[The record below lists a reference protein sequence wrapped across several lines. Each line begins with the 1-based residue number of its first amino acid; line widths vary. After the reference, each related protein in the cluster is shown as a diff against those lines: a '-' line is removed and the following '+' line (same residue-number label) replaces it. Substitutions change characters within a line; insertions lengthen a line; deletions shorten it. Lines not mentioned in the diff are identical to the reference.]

1 MAEDFTTANP
11 KLVEKDQT
19 ALFEMQDTTS
29 ARDGISDVLDSYWA
43 RHSFLLSDEVLAE
56 PTDVSNRYWSSASAK
71 FTDTR
76 LGGNIGVNS
85 RPQFTRYSDIRVP
98 GRLSGRDEVTLSNTT
113 GNYGMGRYYSE
124 AIDDP
129 SQTIYLRF
137 GVPQFNSL
145 TNFLSRA
152 FDPNQISIART
163 GKGPSAFYTLGKL
176 AGTAATVIAAPAI
189 AATVVAAKFVG
200 SFFIRPTSKF
210 YTLKPTMH
218 NYWLTVNTLV
228 NTLAINRGIFPK
240 VIGSEAPET
249 VGNPFK
255 LDTAYI
261 EALSDMLP
269 DVFGR
274 GINYFDLFALANRAQ
289 RIQNKLFREDYDNL
303 NRGTSTNFTG
313 YLKKELS
320 GNGSHATKVSDEDGN
335 HTLAARLDYLFSLGK
350 WFVDD
355 TKPDE
360 NSRLELNPK
369 IGADGKE
376 IKDNSFFKAYAD
388 SVDAEFREGSEWAVF
403 KVDHTGPVQEA
414 FGNAVVESDIS
425 QKLNSISSQV
435 REARFSFADGN
446 ISGDAITQ
454 MATGAIGAVKDL
466 MVGALDGVSLGGLAV
481 GLGGSGFIDIPKH
494 WQSSTANL
502 PKSTYTM
509 DLISPYG
516 NPISQMQNIYIP
528 LCMLLAGALPLST
541 GKSSYTSPFIC
552 ELYDRGRC
560 QTRLGMIES
569 LSISRGTSNLAFN
582 LKGNALALQVTFSI
596 VDLSS
601 IMHMPI
607 TGGNLGAAGAVGA
620 TLGAVAG
627 AAAGGIPGAIAGGV
641 AGQTI
646 GNAVGGATDID
657 MTLDEDNIL
666 CDYLAVLAG
675 QDMYTQIYPMAKAK
689 MIAAKRLV
697 AASVLTSPAYWAAI
711 THEEAT
717 SGILKYVTFG
727 AFNGIEA
734 ATRGSAIITQ

>member
-1 MAEDFTTANP
+1 MAEDLTTPNP

-29 ARDGISDVLDSYWA
+29 AGDGVSDVLDAYWA

-56 PTDVSNRYWSSASAK
+56 PTDVANRYWSSASAK

-76 LGGNIGVNS
+76 LGSNIGINAK
-85 RPQFTRYSDIRVP
+85 PQFTRYSDIRVK
-98 GRLSGRDEVTLSNTT
+98 GRLAERNDVSLTNTSGS
-113 GNYGMGRYYSE
+113 YGMGRYYSE

-145 TNFLSRA
+145 TNFLTRA
-152 FDPNQISIART
+152 FDPNQIAIART
-163 GKGPSAFYTLGKL
+163 GKGPSAFYMLGKL

-189 AATVVAAKFVG
+189 AATIVAAKFLG
-200 SFFIRPTSKF
+200 SFFTRPTSKF

-218 NYWLTVNTLV
+218 VYWSTVNVLV
-228 NTLAINRGIFPK
+228 NTIAINRGVFPK
-240 VIGSEAPET
+240 IIGPESPESI
-249 VGNPFK
+249 GNPFK
-255 LDTAYI
+255 LDEDYLAK
-261 EALSDMLP
+261 LSEMLP
-269 DVFGR
+269 DVFR
-274 GINYFDLFALANRAQ
+274 GGKFFDIYAMANRAQ
-289 RIQNKLFREDYDNL
+289 RLHNKLVTEDYNNL
-303 NRGTSTNFTG
+303 NQGTSTNFTG
-313 YLKKELS
+313 YLKKEMS
-320 GNGSHATKVSDEDGN
+320 GNGSHPTYISNDNSEP
-335 HTLAARLDYLFSLGK
+335 TLAARMDQLFNLSK

-360 NSRLELNPK
+360 NARLELNPK
-369 IGADGKE
+369 IGPDGNQ
-376 IKDNSFFKAYAD
+376 IQDPSFFKEYIQSFD
-388 SVDAEFREGSEWAVF
+388 SEMREGSDWAVF
-403 KVDHTGPVQEA
+403 KVDHTGPIQES
-414 FGNAVVESDIS
+414 FGNAVVESEIS
-425 QKLNSISSQV
+425 QKLNTVSSQI
-435 REARFSFADGN
+435 REARFSFAEGN
-446 ISGDAITQ
+446 ISETIGSAISS
-454 MATGAIGAVKDL
+454 VKDL
-466 MVGALDGVSLGGLAV
+466 VVGALDGLSLGGLAV

-502 PKSTYTM
+502 PKSEYTM

-541 GKSSYTSPFIC
+541 GKASYTSPFIC

-596 VDLSS
+596 LDLSS
-601 IMHMPI
+601 IMHMPVS
-607 TGGNLGAAGAVGA
+607 TGKLSAAATAGAIG
-620 TLGAVAG
+620 GGIAG
-627 AAAGGIPGAIAGGV
+627 GAAGGIPGAIAGGV
-641 AGQTI
+641 AGEVAGSAI
-646 GNAVGGATDID
+646 GGAFDSD

-675 QDMYTQIYPMAKAK
+675 QDMYTQMYPMAKAK
-689 MIAAKRLV
+689 LIAAKRLMTYN
-697 AASVLTSPAYWAAI
+697 ALTSPAYWAAI
-711 THEEAT
+711 THDEVT

>member
-1 MAEDFTTANP
+1 MAENFTTANS

-29 ARDGISDVLDSYWA
+29 AGDGISDVLDSYWA

-76 LGGNIGVNS
+76 LGSNIGINS

-98 GRLSGRDEVTLSNTT
+98 GRLSGRNEVSLSNTS

-145 TNFLSRA
+145 TNFLTRA

-163 GKGPSAFYTLGKL
+163 GKGPSAFYMLGKL

-189 AATVVAAKFVG
+189 AATVVAAKFLG
-200 SFFIRPTSKF
+200 SFFTRPTSKF

-218 NYWLTVNTLV
+218 VYWSTVNVLA

-240 VIGSEAPET
+240 IIGDEAPEK

-255 LDTAYI
+255 LDEEYLN
-261 EALSDMLP
+261 ALSNMLP
-269 DVFGR
+269 DVFR
-274 GINYFDLFALANRAQ
+274 GGKFFDIYAMANRAQ
-289 RIQNKLFREDYDNL
+289 RLQNNLVANDYDNL
-303 NRGTSTNFTG
+303 NKGTSTNFTG
-313 YLKKELS
+313 YLKKEMS
-320 GNGSHATKVSDEDGN
+320 GNGSHPTYISNDKGEP
-335 HTLAARLDYLFSLGK
+335 TLAARMDQLFNLSK

-360 NSRLELNPK
+360 NARLELNPK
-369 IGADGKE
+369 IGPDGKE
-376 IKDNSFFKAYAD
+376 IKDSSFFSDYIK
-388 SVDAEFREGSEWAVF
+388 SFDAEMREGSEWAVF

-552 ELYDRGRC
+552 ELFDRGRC
-560 QTRLGMIES
+560 QVRLGMIES

-601 IMHMPI
+601 IMHMPVS
-607 TGGNLGAAGAVGA
+607 TGKLGAAA
-620 TLGAVAG
+620 TA
-627 AAAGGIPGAIAGGV
+627 GAIAGGV
-641 AGQTI
+641 AGGAAGGI
-646 GNAVGGATDID
+646 PGAVAGGVAGEVAGSAIGGAFDAD
-657 MTLDEDNIL
+657 MTIDEDNIL

-675 QDMYTQIYPMAKAK
+675 QDMYTQMYPMAKAK
-689 MIAAKRLV
+689 MIAAKRLM
-697 AASVLTSPAYWAAI
+697 SYNTLTSPAYWAAI

-734 ATRGSAIITQ
+734 ATRGSAIVTQ

>member
-1 MAEDFTTANP
+1 MAENFTTPNP

-19 ALFEMQDTTS
+19 ALFDMQDTTG
-29 ARDGISDVLDSYWA
+29 AGDGISDVLDAYWA
-43 RHSFLLSDEVLAE
+43 RHSFLLSDDVLAE
-56 PTDVSNRYWSSASAK
+56 PTDIANRYWSSASAK

-76 LGGNIGVNS
+76 LGSNIGINA
-85 RPQFTRYSDIRVP
+85 RPQFTRYSDIRVK
-98 GRLSGRDEVTLSNTT
+98 GRLTGRDDVTLGNTS

-145 TNFLSRA
+145 TNFLTRA
-152 FDPNQISIART
+152 FDPAQISIART

-189 AATVVAAKFVG
+189 AATIVSAKFIG
-200 SFFIRPTSKF
+200 SFFVRPTSKF

-228 NTLAINRGIFPK
+228 NTIAINRGVFPK
-240 VIGSEAPET
+240 IIGTDAPEKI
-249 VGNPFK
+249 GNPFK
-255 LDTAYI
+255 LDTGYI
-261 EALSDMLP
+261 EALSTMLP
-269 DVFGR
+269 DIFGN
-274 GINYFDLFALANRAQ
+274 GINHFDMFALANRAQ
-289 RIQNKLFREDYDNL
+289 RIQNKLFKDDYEGL
-303 NRGTSTNFTG
+303 NQGTSTNFVG

-320 GNGSHATKVSDEDGN
+320 GNGSHATTVSDEKGN
-335 HTLAARLDYLFSLGK
+335 HTLAARMDYLFNLGK

-360 NSRLELNPK
+360 NARLELNPK
-369 IGADGKE
+369 IGEDGKE
-376 IKDNSFFKAYAD
+376 IKDSGFFKQLID
-388 SVDAEFREGSEWAVF
+388 SFDAEMREGSEWAVF
-403 KVDHTGPVQEA
+403 KVDHTGPVQES
-414 FGNAVVESDIS
+414 FGNAVVESEIS
-425 QKLNSISSQV
+425 QKLNTVSSQI

-454 MATGAIGAVKDL
+454 MATSAVGAVKDL
-466 MVGALDGVSLGGLAV
+466 VVGALDGLSLGGLAV

-502 PKSTYTM
+502 PKSEYTM

-607 TGGNLGAAGAVGA
+607 SGGNLGAAGSVGA
-620 TLGAVAG
+620 LVGGVAGGAV
-627 AAAGGIPGAIAGGV
+627 GGIPGAIAGGAV
-641 AGQTI
+641 GETV
-646 GNAVGGATDID
+646 GNAVSGATDID

-666 CDYLAVLAG
+666 SDYLAVLAG
-675 QDMYTQIYPMAKAK
+675 QDMYTQMYPMAKAK

-697 AASVLTSPAYWAAI
+697 AASVLTSPAYWATI

-717 SGILKYVTFG
+717 SGLLKYVTFG